1 MQFKQHKNFKYWKMK
16 REWYSEVDVEE
27 TKIKSEQEKLKQTKN
42 CILEHRQQQY
52 IKAVSFYLFRL

>member
-52 IKAVSFYLFRL
+52 I